1 MIITVTLNPALDK
14 TVTLPGFAVNTV
26 NRVEAIRLDPGGK
39 GINVSKVVLAL
50 GGKTV
55 AISVLGGSNGG
66 YIKGALDA
74 MGLPNQMI
82 LTESATR
89 TNLKIVDPVLGTNTD
104 INEQGSPLS
113 AETLEKVWQV
123 LCQTVK
129 PGDTVV
135 FAGKNPP
142 GMADDLLAYWIREL
156 KKLDVRI
163 CVDTVGTPMILALAE
178 KPDIIKPNKAE
189 LSELMNRDLNTD
201 DQIVGAAR
209 ELVNA
214 GVGLVAVSMGSG
226 GAVFVTKDQCIR
238 GYSPKV
244 TVGSTVGAGDSMMA
258 ALAHYTD
265 AGCSLEETAR
275 RAIATAT
282 AKVMCSG
289 SEAPDLSAILPLIDR
304 VKIEYIR

>member
-26 NRVEAIRLDPGGK
+26 NRVETIRLDPGGK
-39 GINVSKVVLAL
+39 GINVSKAVLAL
-50 GGKTV
+50 GGKTL
-55 AISVLGGSNGG
+55 AISVLGGANGG
-66 YIKGALDA
+66 YIKAALDT
-74 MGLPNQMI
+74 MGLPNRMI
-82 LTESATR
+82 LTEGATR

-104 INEQGSPLS
+104 INEPGSPVSEDILERVWQTL
-113 AETLEKVWQV
+113 AETVQS
-123 LCQTVK
+123 
-129 PGDTVV
+129 GDTVV

-142 GMADDLLAYWIREL
+142 GMADDMLATWIREL
-156 KKLDVRI
+156 KKMSVRV
-163 CVDTVGTPMILALAE
+163 CVDTVGTPMLLALAE

-189 LSELMNRDLNTD
+189 LSELMNRELHD
-201 DQIVGAAR
+201 DVQIIEAAK
-209 ELVNA
+209 ELVDA
-214 GVGLVAVSMGSG
+214 GVGLVAVSMGSS

-258 ALAHYTD
+258 ALAHYTE
-265 AGCSLEETAR
+265 AGCALEETAR

-289 SEAPDLSAILPLIDR
+289 SEAADLSTILPLIDR
-304 VKIEYIR
+304 VKIEHI